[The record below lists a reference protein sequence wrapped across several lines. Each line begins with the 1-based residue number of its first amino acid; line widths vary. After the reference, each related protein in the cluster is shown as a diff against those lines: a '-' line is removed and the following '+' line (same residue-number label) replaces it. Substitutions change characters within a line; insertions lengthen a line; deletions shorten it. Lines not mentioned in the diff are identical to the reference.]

1 MQTIHTTTLLGDLA
15 FGEGPRWR
23 EGLLWFSDMHSQKV
37 LTVDLAGRRSEV
49 CSVENDPSGLGWLPD
64 GRLLV
69 VSMRNRQLLRQEP
82 DGQLAVHADL
92 SAWASF
98 HCNDMVV
105 NRQGQAYVGHFGWD
119 LHGGGTPCLAQLL
132 RVDPD
137 GTIQLAA
144 DGLDFPNGS
153 VITPD
158 GRTLIVA
165 ETMGRRLTAFD
176 IESDGRLTHRRVW
189 AEFEALLPDG
199 IALDAD
205 GGSGSP
211 PQSAMAVFELSRGG
225 KSRIAWRSSVRP
237 MRACS
242 EGRNESISSSALPG
256 TVCRTTASAKEM
268 AKSKWSKSIVR
279 GVVCPNARLALSARS
294 FSLHEVLN
302 EPL

>member
-1 MQTIHTTTLLGDLA
+1 MQTIHTTTLLDGLA

-37 LTVDLAGRRSEV
+37 LTVDLAGQRREI
-49 CSVENDPSGLGWLPD
+49 CAVENDPSGLGWLPD

-69 VSMRNRQLLRQEP
+69 VSMRNRQLLRQER

-105 NRQGQAYVGHFGWD
+105 NPQGQAYVGHFGWD
-119 LHGGGTPCLAQLL
+119 LHGGGTRCLAQLL

-137 GTIQLAA
+137 GSTRVAA
-144 DGLDFPNGS
+144 DELDFPNGS

-176 IESDGRLTHRRVW
+176 IERDGALTRRRVW

-205 GGSGSP
+205 GAVWVASPVSQGCFRVLEGGEITHRVAVERQAYACMLGGPERRHLFICTSGDSVP
-211 PQSAMAVFELSRGG
+211 DYCKRERDG
-225 KSRIAWRSSVRP
+225 RIEVVEVEIP
-237 MRACS
+237 GC
-242 EGRNESISSSALPG
+242 GLP
-256 TVCRTTASAKEM
+256 
-268 AKSKWSKSIVR
+268 
-279 GVVCPNARLALSARS
+279 
-294 FSLHEVLN
+294 
-302 EPL
+302 